1 MPDRPYG
8 PMGRARPSR
17 RFSTRPPHLRC
28 LLTERERRRYLLKGE
43 PGERHLLDR
52 LLARLHGESHPL
64 RRPLHLMG
72 RARPPW
78 RSST

>member
-1 MPDRPYG
+1 MPGRSYG
-8 PMGRARPSR
+8 PMGRARPPR
-17 RFSTRPPHLRC
+17 RSSTRPPHPRC
-28 LLTERERRRYLLKGE
+28 LLTEREGLRYLFE
-43 PGERHLLDR
+43 RQPRERHLLDR